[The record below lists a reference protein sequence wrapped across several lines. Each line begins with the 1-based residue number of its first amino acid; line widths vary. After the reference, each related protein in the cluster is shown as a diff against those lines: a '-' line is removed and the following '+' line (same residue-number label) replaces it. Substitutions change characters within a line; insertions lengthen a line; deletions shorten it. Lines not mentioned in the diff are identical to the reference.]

1 VKKYV
6 LIAAMVALAVM
17 LATPAVAQAAVVN
30 GKATGGIKFMQ
41 GDTQIQLDFVAM
53 SNAHGAKGVVE
64 FKSSYGQSAMGR
76 VTGYFQNAD
85 ATLAIFVGKATRVSG
100 PGISDWKYFY
110 VAVRDYGEGT
120 AAQPDEGVVLLA
132 GPDPYS
138 VTDIP
143 LEAFEGAPGM
153 QAFAGNVTIHR

>member
-1 VKKYV
+1 MVV
-6 LIAAMVALAVM
+6 LAIL
-17 LATPAVAQAAVVN
+17 LLIPAVAQAAVVD

-53 SNAHGAKGVVE
+53 GAADAAKGVVE

-85 ATLAIFVGKATRVSG
+85 ATLAIFVGKAIKASG
-100 PGISDWKYFY
+100 PDTSEWQYFY
-110 VAVRDYGEGT
+110 VAVRDYGEGA

-143 LEAFEGAPGM
+143 IVDFEGAPGM
-153 QAFAGNVTIHR
+153 QAFAGQT